1 MRAGVLFGIAAYG
14 LWGVFPLYLHLLD
27 DIRPMEVVANRI
39 AWSLIVV
46 AAILFVT
53 RRLGRIG
60 PIMRDRRRLRLLAA
74 AAVLIA
80 VNWAVY
86 IYAISVDRVIE
97 GALGYFITPLVSVAF
112 GLTVLTSACGARR
125 PSRWPLAPL
134 AVVVLTVYY
143 GGFPWISVTLGLSF
157 GTYGLLKKLVNVP
170 TAEAL
175 AVETL
180 LLFLPAIALM
190 AGLAWTGEGA
200 LFSDGPGTTLLL
212 IGAGPVTAD
221 PAAALR
227 RERDARAAD
236 HDRADAVH
244 HPGAAVP
251 HRLARPG
258 RGDAGHALGRLRPR
272 VVGARRADLGRP
284 ARRAP
289 RGRGGRAGA
298 RRGAA
303 SNRVNAPPRAGI
315 RPVAAPARAAAAAPG
330 CTRARASTASAPA
343 GPAITGL
350 HSISAISGCASA
362 SAASRTTR
370 STSASVSHRGAPR

>member
-27 DIRPMEVVANRI
+27 DILPMEVVANRI

-112 GLTVLTSACGARR
+112 GLAMFGERLRRAQAVALASARWRSSCS
-125 PSRWPLAPL
+125 PS
-134 AVVVLTVYY
+134 YY

-157 GTYGLLKKLVNVP
+157 GTYGLLKKLANVP

-190 AGLAWTGEGA
+190 AGLAWTGKGA

-212 IGAGPVTAD
+212 IGAGPVTAI
-221 PAAALR
+221 PLLLFGASVTRVPLTTIGL
-227 RERDARAAD
+227 
-236 HDRADAVH
+236 DAVH

-251 HRLARPG
+251 DRLAGPG

-284 ARRAP
+284 ARGAP
-289 RGRGGRAGA
+289 RG
-298 RRGAA
+298 
-303 SNRVNAPPRAGI
+303 P
-315 RPVAAPARAAAAAPG
+315 APG
-330 CTRARASTASAPA
+330 QRVLAEEIVEP
-343 GPAITGL
+343 
-350 HSISAISGCASA
+350 
-362 SAASRTTR
+362 
-370 STSASVSHRGAPR
+370 V